1 MNGLKKSAIDRA
13 KELGVV
19 DRMNT
24 LLSAAYLLNSE
35 ASLMTAR
42 VEALLARHGLLLGRM
57 KQLTN
62 HLNQS
67 FDRYCR
73 EFADLILTED
83 SRKGYMEDVSE
94 FDDFFLAYTSI
105 PKEWHYGEPQNVELE
120 KDVVIRA
127 KKRKAEGKTN
137 D

>member
-1 MNGLKKSAIDRA
+1 MNGLKKSAIERA

-35 ASLMTAR
+35 ASLLTAR
-42 VEALLARHGLLLGRM
+42 VETLLARNGLLLGRL

-73 EFADLILTED
+73 EFADLIITED
-83 SRKGYMEDVSE
+83 SRNGYMEDISE

-105 PKEWHYGEPQNVELE
+105 PKEWHYGDPQNVEIDQDIVL
-120 KDVVIRA
+120 RA
-127 KKRKAEGKTN
+127 KKPKTEEKTN

>member
-1 MNGLKKSAIDRA
+1 MNGVKKAAIERA

-19 DRMNT
+19 DRMNV

-42 VEALLARHGLLLGRM
+42 VETLLARHGLLLGRL

-83 SRKGYMEDVSE
+83 SRNGYMEDISE

-105 PKEWHYGEPQNVELE
+105 PKEWKYGEPPYKDIE
-120 KDVVIRA
+120 KDITIRA
-127 KKRKAEGKTN
+127 KKPKQKESEQ
-137 D
+137 